1 MKVFCRLVRT
11 ILQRKITT
19 MMKRFER
26 PGFLSRVSGLLVLGD
41 SGSLWAGAG
50 GCPNRG
56 ELHGT
61 DTTSDPQSGSS
72 RFGLQSQVCP

>member
-41 SGSLWAGAG
+41 RRDERSSSTFKVSSG
-50 GCPNRG
+50 
-56 ELHGT
+56 
-61 DTTSDPQSGSS
+61 GSVT
-72 RFGLQSQVCP
+72 LII

>member
-41 SGSLWAGAG
+41 SGSVWAGAG
-50 GCPNRG
+50 GVPQQRG
-56 ELHGT
+56 TPRDRHYI
-61 DTTSDPQSGSS
+61 
-72 RFGLQSQVCP
+72 